1 MLAPGRGKRSLERE
15 KWFWPPRNAV
25 AQGIEPDTAKR
36 QIALLRIL
44 VGCGDKAL
52 EAFQA
57 ADNPLDVEFVE
68 DLRRIIERSR
78 DELAVLV
85 EHQRAAAK

>member
-1 MLAPGRGKRSLERE
+1 MSNSASPELE
-15 KWFWPPRNAV
+15 KWFRPLRNAV
-25 AQGIEPDTAKR
+25 AQGIEPDTAQR

-57 ADNPLDVEFVE
+57 ADNPLDIEFVR
-68 DLRRIIERSR
+68 DLERIIERSR

-85 EHQRAAAK
+85 ERQRAATK

>member
-1 MLAPGRGKRSLERE
+1 MLAPGLGKRPLERE
-15 KWFWPPRNAV
+15 KWFRPPRNAV
-25 AQGIEPDTAKR
+25 AHAIEPDTAQK

-44 VGCGDKAL
+44 VGCGDKAV

-57 ADNPLDVEFVE
+57 ADNPLDAEFVE
-68 DLRRIIERSR
+68 DLKRIIERSR